1 MQVLFCL
8 TFCLVSIRRSSSYRT
23 YSGPQLDGRIF
34 VNHCEI
40 NILRLDYINHAAG
53 AEGLVIVIARLAEG
67 EKATWSHRRL
77 HNVRVHLQ
85 EFLGRKPETI
95 VTAYGNPAKGKPVV
109 EVYIKGD
116 PPERFYAD
124 RHEDIFVGSCESQAP
139 EDKGLYDS
147 RRRRRERK

>member
-1 MQVLFCL
+1 MQLLFCL
-8 TFCLVSIRRSSSYRT
+8 TFCLVASGSSSSYRT
-23 YSGPQLDGRIF
+23 YYVPQLDGRIY

-40 NILRLDYINHAAG
+40 NILRLDQINHNAG
-53 AEGLVIVIARLAEG
+53 VQGVVIVIARLAKR

-77 HNVRVHLQ
+77 HNVRVYLQ
-85 EFLGRKPETI
+85 GFLGRKPETI
-95 VTAYGNPAKGKPVV
+95 VTAYGSPAKGKAVV

-124 RHEDIFVGSCESQAP
+124 RHEDLFVGSCESQAP

-147 RRRRRERK
+147 RRRKRERK